1 MIEKLKQTLRKHART
16 AGVAVVTVGGAAVA
30 SAQTSGGSGAPFD
43 VSLLY
48 AGASTV
54 FVAAATVAGGFL
66 AVKYGAKLVKK
77 AWAWLT

>member
-1 MIEKLKQTLRKHART
+1 M
-16 AGVAVVTVGGAAVA
+16 
-30 SAQTSGGSGAPFD
+30 
-43 VSLLY
+43 SLLY

-77 AWAWLT
+77 AWDRQDEQDHLTAERGTRSDGKIRTRSSLGRKGLGETEAVLSVEF